1 MVVLKMITSGKN
13 EHFSKN
19 KLTISPIAMVLL
31 GLFSP
36 NGHAELYFPSE
47 LVSGAL
53 QTVADLSIFST
64 EGKQLPGMYQVDI
77 YLNGYYV
84 SARTV
89 RFDNAGESSDSS
101 EITDATAGGFSGS
114 QQGSENTAQASDK
127 KATVRKA
134 YVRDNTGLTAVLTRK
149 EMETLGVNVRLFPA
163 LMALTDEQA
172 VSPGLYIPDAFTRF
186 NFQKM
191 RLDISIPQAAM
202 KNTANGYIDPELWDE
217 GINAVLLDY
226 SFNGSNNHGR
236 YGNSQSHYLNLRG
249 GINIGAWRLRDSRT
263 WRDNS
268 SPGSH
273 SRSWQHLSTYAE
285 RTIIPWKSSLL
296 MGEGTTDSDIFDS
309 LAFRG
314 GRLSTDDNMYPDT
327 MRGFAPVIR
336 GSAATNARV
345 SIRQNGFIIYQT
357 YVSPGAFSI
366 TDLFPM
372 YSSGDLE
379 VIVKEASGS
388 EHTFTVPYSS
398 LPVLQREGHLKYSVT
413 AGRFRGGSSRYD
425 NPAFAEGTFIRGQ
438 PHDVT
443 VYGGLQYSENYF
455 SAALGA
461 GISLGTLGALS
472 ADITQANSTLSD
484 GSHYQG
490 QSLRFLYARS
500 LNSLGTSFRLTGY
513 RYSTKGFHTLE
524 ETALKGMNGWR
535 YDDDTVDPDGRPSRY
550 NRGGYYDLNKVKRA
564 RFEASISQRLG
575 TGSLYLSGIRQTY
588 WNSDEVSNSLQ
599 SGFSS
604 SLGAVTYGLSY
615 SYSRQSPQSGADK
628 SVYLSLSVPL
638 DSLLSP
644 PSSARRHSS
653 VYATFNSSHDS
664 SGSSLQRVGLSG
676 SALENKNLNWSVS
689 QGYSRHD
696 GQSGSTSLNYQGGYG
711 SSNVG
716 YSYSNDYRQISYG
729 VSGGAL
735 LHSEGLTFGQPLG
748 DTNVLIVAP
757 GAKGLSVDS
766 GTGVQTDWRG
776 YAIKP
781 YVSAYRENRIALDTK
796 TLDDDTDIEGTVSRV
811 VPTKGAV
818 VKARFVTRHGMRV
831 LMTLTHDGKPLP
843 MGSTVTAGDITGIVG
858 DDGLVY
864 LSGMQADGIL
874 TAQWGSGPDQHCTV
888 RYRLSK
894 KEESTDSS
902 PVIRINETCHR

>member
-1 MVVLKMITSGKN
+1 MVVLKMNASGKN
-13 EHFSKN
+13 EYLSKN
-19 KLTISPIAMVLL
+19 NLTISPVAMVLL

-36 NGHAELYFPSE
+36 NGYAELYFPPE

-53 QTVADLSIFST
+53 QTVADLSLFST

-89 RFDNAGESSDSS
+89 RFDDAGESSDSS
-101 EITDATAGGFSGS
+101 EITEAPAGGDSGS
-114 QQGSENTAQASDK
+114 QSGSENTAQAADEK
-127 KATVRKA
+127 PTVRKA

-149 EMETLGVNVRLFPA
+149 EMEKLGVNVSLFPA

-202 KNTANGYIDPELWDE
+202 KNTANGYIAPELWDE

-263 WRDNS
+263 WRDYS

-285 RTIIPWKSSLL
+285 RTITPWKSSLL

-314 GRLSTDDNMYPDT
+314 GRLSSDDSMYPDT

-413 AGRFRGGSSRYD
+413 AGRFRGGSSHYD
-425 NPAFAEGTFIRGQ
+425 NPAFAEETFIPG
-438 PHDVT
+438 D
-443 VYGGLQYSENYF
+443 
-455 SAALGA
+455 
-461 GISLGTLGALS
+461 
-472 ADITQANSTLSD
+472 
-484 GSHYQG
+484 
-490 QSLRFLYARS
+490 
-500 LNSLGTSFRLTGY
+500 
-513 RYSTKGFHTLE
+513 
-524 ETALKGMNGWR
+524 
-535 YDDDTVDPDGRPSRY
+535 SR
-550 NRGGYYDLNKVKRA
+550 
-564 RFEASISQRLG
+564 
-575 TGSLYLSGIRQTY
+575 T
-588 WNSDEVSNSLQ
+588 
-599 SGFSS
+599 
-604 SLGAVTYGLSY
+604 
-615 SYSRQSPQSGADK
+615 
-628 SVYLSLSVPL
+628 
-638 DSLLSP
+638 
-644 PSSARRHSS
+644 
-653 VYATFNSSHDS
+653 
-664 SGSSLQRVGLSG
+664 
-676 SALENKNLNWSVS
+676 
-689 QGYSRHD
+689 
-696 GQSGSTSLNYQGGYG
+696 
-711 SSNVG
+711 
-716 YSYSNDYRQISYG
+716 
-729 VSGGAL
+729 
-735 LHSEGLTFGQPLG
+735 
-748 DTNVLIVAP
+748 
-757 GAKGLSVDS
+757 
-766 GTGVQTDWRG
+766 
-776 YAIKP
+776 
-781 YVSAYRENRIALDTK
+781 
-796 TLDDDTDIEGTVSRV
+796 
-811 VPTKGAV
+811 
-818 VKARFVTRHGMRV
+818 M
-831 LMTLTHDGKPLP
+831 
-843 MGSTVTAGDITGIVG
+843 
-858 DDGLVY
+858 
-864 LSGMQADGIL
+864 
-874 TAQWGSGPDQHCTV
+874 
-888 RYRLSK
+888 
-894 KEESTDSS
+894 
-902 PVIRINETCHR
+902 